1 MKELHIYELVE
12 VSGGKFHIFAQ
23 DGGNPSK
30 KDTYAGGEIDASYSP
45 NNGEVEF
52 SISRKFGYQQG
63 FGVNFSKPT
72 FGIGFNKKMV
82 RLFILSFMALLNL
95 CSLSACNSYFTEN
108 INPYP
113 LGTPSKVANPNCANS
128 HIREHNS
135 KNYDSAEYRAW
146 LEHMRDCK

>member
-72 FGIGFNKKMV
+72 FGIGFTKKMV

-113 LGTPSKVANPNCANS
+113 LGTPGKVANPNCANS